1 MVERV
6 RIFVA
11 VPVPDEVRHRIV
23 AVLGAAVDHI
33 PGKVVRPGNWHIT
46 LRFLG
51 EIEEVAYELLVARLA
66 EADLGAKFR
75 LRWGGLGA
83 FPRAD
88 RATVLWIG
96 PDRGGEALGALAV
109 AVDAA
114 VDRAGFPPE
123 DRPFNPH
130 LTLSRLRPAEDVAA
144 LVGATAP
151 FGITMEVDRVT
162 VYQSRLGSGGAAY
175 RIREE
180 IPLDPR

>member
-1 MVERV
+1 MVDAVRV
-6 RIFVA
+6 FVA

-23 AVLGAAVDHI
+23 AALGAVVDHI

-51 EIEEVAYELLVARLA
+51 EIGDVAYDLMVSRLA
-66 EADLGAKFR
+66 EAELGGRFR

-96 PDRGGEALGALAV
+96 PDRGEAALEDLAA

-114 VDRAGFPPE
+114 VDRAGFAPE

-130 LTLSRLRPAEDVAA
+130 LTLSRLRPAEDVSD
-144 LVGATAP
+144 LVAGTAP

-175 RIREE
+175 RVLEE
-180 IPLDPR
+180 IPLAH

>member
-1 MVERV
+1 
-6 RIFVA
+6 VA

-23 AVLGAAVDHI
+23 AVLGAAVDHV
-33 PGKVVRPGNWHIT
+33 PGRVVRPGNWHIT

-51 EIEEVAYELLVARLA
+51 EIGELEYDLLVSRLA
-66 EADLGAKFR
+66 EAELGERFR

-83 FPRAD
+83 FPRAE

-96 PDRGGEALGALAV
+96 PDRGETALSALAE

-130 LTLSRLRPAEDVAA
+130 LTLSRLRPVEDVSV
-144 LVGATAP
+144 LVGGTAP

-175 RIREE
+175 RILEE
-180 IPLDPR
+180 IPLGRA

>member
-1 MVERV
+1 M
-6 RIFVA
+6 A

-23 AVLGAAVDHI
+23 AALDAAVDHI
-33 PGKVVRPGNWHIT
+33 PGKVVRPGNWHVT

-51 EIEEVAYELLVARLA
+51 EIEEVAYEVLVSRLA
-66 EADLGAKFR
+66 EAELGGRFR

-83 FPRAD
+83 FPRAQ

-96 PDRGGEALGALAV
+96 PDRGGEALASLAV

-130 LTLSRLRPAEDVAA
+130 LTLSRLRPAEDIAA
-144 LVGATAP
+144 LVATTAP

-162 VYQSRLGSGGAAY
+162 VYRSRLGSGGAAY
-175 RIREE
+175 RVLEE
-180 IPLDPR
+180 IPLGRG